1 MGFSRDEE
9 PVTRSGGED
18 AFRFEVSV
26 VLPCLNEEAT
36 IGVCL
41 DKIQAVFRER
51 KIRGEMIVVDNGS
64 TDRSV
69 AIVEARGPDVR
80 LFFEPRRG
88 YGSALRRGI
97 QEARGRFVIMGD
109 ADDTYDFLEI
119 PAFIDRLR
127 EGCDL
132 VIGSRF
138 RGTILPGAM
147 SWSHRHIGNPLLSG
161 LLRVLFGGTVSDA
174 HCGLRGFRR
183 EAYDLMGLSTSGM
196 EFASEMVIHALKKR
210 LRIAEVPVTY
220 KPRKGVSKLSGLRDA
235 WRHIRFM
242 LIYSPAHLF
251 IIPGLVIFLA
261 SLALTIRLG
270 FGPIRLFG
278 RSWDIHVMV
287 LTTISTFLGW
297 EIINLGLAAK
307 VFARRISLEESRF
320 TKGLLSAV
328 TLERGIL
335 FGLALILMG
344 LAVFA
349 YVFWIWA
356 RSDFGS
362 LTQVKPLLLSLT
374 FIVMGVQTIFTSFFA
389 SLLQIEYR

>member
-1 MGFSRDEE
+1 
-9 PVTRSGGED
+9 
-18 AFRFEVSV
+18 
-26 VLPCLNEEAT
+26 
-36 IGVCL
+36 
-41 DKIQAVFRER
+41 
-51 KIRGEMIVVDNGS
+51 
-64 TDRSV
+64 
-69 AIVEARGPDVR
+69 
-80 LFFEPRRG
+80 
-88 YGSALRRGI
+88 
-97 QEARGRFVIMGD
+97 
-109 ADDTYDFLEI
+109 
-119 PAFIDRLR
+119 
-127 EGCDL
+127 
-132 VIGSRF
+132 
-138 RGTILPGAM
+138 
-147 SWSHRHIGNPLLSG
+147 
-161 LLRVLFGGTVSDA
+161 
-174 HCGLRGFRR
+174 
-183 EAYDLMGLSTSGM
+183 
-196 EFASEMVIHALKKR
+196 
-210 LRIAEVPVTY
+210 
-220 KPRKGVSKLSGLRDA
+220 
-235 WRHIRFM
+235 M

-320 TKGLLSAV
+320 TKGILSAV

-335 FGLALILMG
+335 FGLALILIG

-356 RSDFGS
+356 RSDFGG